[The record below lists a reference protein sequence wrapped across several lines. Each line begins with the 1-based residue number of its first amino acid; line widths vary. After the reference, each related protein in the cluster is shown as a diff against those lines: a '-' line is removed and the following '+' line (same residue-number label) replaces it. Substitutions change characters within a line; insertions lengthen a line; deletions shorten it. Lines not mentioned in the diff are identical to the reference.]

1 MPAQPKETLE
11 KILASLGF
19 QTTVEEHKL
28 EEGVLLD
35 VKTDDA
41 GRLIGRQGQTLSDL
55 QYITNRLLF
64 QQDATAPKIMVDVGG
79 YRAQAR
85 EALVKKA
92 KDAAEKVRRWGDTVE
107 LEPMTAF
114 DRRVVHQALK
124 DDPDVKPTVLRVTAR
139 TKKPSCSGQD
149 TDNSLV
155 AVTPRRRKVN
165 APPSAHFIGR
175 PRLEFFQRAA
185 RAPPLPPATGRRS
198 HRPADFGFR
207 VSISPLFKKRA
218 RTHCPRPRSFWD
230 SCNSSLRLLL
240 VNDVQL
246 INRRNSAAG
255 LGCGAEVVVFVI
267 ELEAIV
273 DGVGSQRHRHEAF
286 PTILH
291 QRHGMQRLRFAVGDD
306 VRLNGFPTQRLLLG
320 IKSDFNRVKVVCI
333 ARLLQ
338 RRQAREHP
346 GATGQQQHR

>member
-55 QYITNRLLF
+55 QYITNRLIF

-124 DDPDVKPTVLRVTAR
+124 DDPDVETHSVEVDGTDAR
-139 TKKPSCSGQD
+139 Y
-149 TDNSLV
+149 
-155 AVTPRRRKVN
+155 
-165 APPSAHFIGR
+165 
-175 PRLEFFQRAA
+175 
-185 RAPPLPPATGRRS
+185 
-198 HRPADFGFR
+198 
-207 VSISPLFKKRA
+207 
-218 RTHCPRPRSFWD
+218 WD
-230 SCNSSLRLLL
+230 SQQVSKNVRGARGKENFLLRLW
-240 VNDVQL
+240 
-246 INRRNSAAG
+246 A
-255 LGCGAEVVVFVI
+255 
-267 ELEAIV
+267 
-273 DGVGSQRHRHEAF
+273 
-286 PTILH
+286 
-291 QRHGMQRLRFAVGDD
+291 
-306 VRLNGFPTQRLLLG
+306 
-320 IKSDFNRVKVVCI
+320 
-333 ARLLQ
+333 
-338 RRQAREHP
+338 
-346 GATGQQQHR
+346 

>member
-64 QQDATAPKIMVDVGG
+64 QQDASSPKVMVDVGG

-92 KDAAEKVRRWGDTVE
+92 KDAAEKVRRWGDAVE

-124 DDPDVKPTVLRVTAR
+124 DDPDVETHSVEVDGTD
-139 TKKPSCSGQD
+139 KKAI
-149 TDNSLV
+149 LL
-155 AVTPRRRKVN
+155 
-165 APPSAHFIGR
+165 R
-175 PRLEFFQRAA
+175 PR
-185 RAPPLPPATGRRS
+185 
-198 HRPADFGFR
+198 H
-207 VSISPLFKKRA
+207 
-218 RTHCPRPRSFWD
+218 
-230 SCNSSLRLLL
+230 
-240 VNDVQL
+240 
-246 INRRNSAAG
+246 
-255 LGCGAEVVVFVI
+255 
-267 ELEAIV
+267 
-273 DGVGSQRHRHEAF
+273 
-286 PTILH
+286 
-291 QRHGMQRLRFAVGDD
+291 
-306 VRLNGFPTQRLLLG
+306 
-320 IKSDFNRVKVVCI
+320 
-333 ARLLQ
+333 
-338 RRQAREHP
+338 
-346 GATGQQQHR
+346 